1 MKKKVFFPLTVMV
14 LIAATAVYVN
24 AQMGP
29 GMMGYSGYG
38 NNPQGQQ
45 GWNYCP
51 YCGSPLNPGPG
62 YGMGPGMM
70 APYGGRGYHMGPGM
84 MHDRGWGRGMHHGYR
99 DYRDQRG
106 PYGRQY
112 GPQGYLQ
119 EPLEK
124 NGAEQQV
131 KNMLEAS
138 RNPNLKVGEVTD
150 EGDNFQVEVLTKDGA
165 LVDKLLV
172 DKDTGAMRSVY

>member
-1 MKKKVFFPLTVMV
+1 MKKNIFFPLAVMV
-14 LIAATAVYVN
+14 LIATTAVYVN

-29 GMMGYSGYG
+29 GMGWHSGSDRAT
-38 NNPQGQQ
+38 QGQQ
-45 GWNYCP
+45 GWSYCP
-51 YCGSPLNPGPG
+51 YCGNQLNQGRGPDR
-62 YGMGPGMM
+62 M
-70 APYGGRGYHMGPGM
+70 APYGGRDHHMGPGM
-84 MHDRGWGRGMHHGYR
+84 MHDRGWRRGMHQGYQ
-99 DYRDQRG
+99 DHQDQRG

-119 EPLEK
+119 EPLDK

-138 RNPNLKVGEVTD
+138 RNPNLKVGEVTV
-150 EGDNFQVEVLTKDGA
+150 EGDNFQVEVLTKDDA

-172 DKDTGAMRSVY
+172 DKDTGAMRSIY